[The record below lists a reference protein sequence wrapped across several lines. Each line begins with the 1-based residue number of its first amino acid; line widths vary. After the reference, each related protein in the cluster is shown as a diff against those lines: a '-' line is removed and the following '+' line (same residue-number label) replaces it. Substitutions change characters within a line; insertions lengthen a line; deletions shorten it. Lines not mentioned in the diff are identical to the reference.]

1 MEALT
6 KMKEPEM
13 LLRIAILPIFFVLL
27 LSTAGPGFSEKIFFG
42 ADPFLMTG
50 CWGLPIRALIL
61 ARLAA

>member
-6 KMKEPEM
+6 KMKKPEM
-13 LLRIAILPIFFVLL
+13 LLRIAILSIFFVLL
-27 LSTAGPGFSEKIFFG
+27 LSTAGPGFSERIFLV
-42 ADPFLMTG
+42 PIRSLMPG